1 MGVVWGRG
9 AAVAARRICIAVL
22 GLAAVALLAAG
33 PAAAAKNP
41 RYAAIVVDSATGDVL
56 YEAHADSQK
65 YPASLTKM
73 MTLYMLFEAI
83 ERGDLGFETTL
94 IASKRAAQQ
103 PATNLA
109 LHTGSKLTVEEAINA
124 LIIRSANDV
133 AVVVA
138 ETLGGTESQFAQAM
152 TKRAHQLGMA
162 NTTFRNAS
170 GLPHKGQKSTARDLA
185 TLATALMRDFP
196 QHYHYFSTT
205 RFTYNG
211 KVYKTHN
218 RLMLNYA
225 GADGLKTGYI
235 NASGFN
241 VASSAVRDGRR
252 LVAVVLGGR
261 TARSRDA
268 HMADL
273 LDRGFA
279 SNRSASVKT
288 LSPALA
294 AMVPPVKP
302 GVPVEFTAASDVDG
316 MVTVS
321 RNAGEYAVQ
330 VGAFSR
336 FSPAQLAANQAV
348 RAVPQILGNARV
360 VVDQSS
366 KLYRARV
373 IGLTEADAREAC
385 KALKAQDTDCLVF
398 KADVTLALNPQ

>member
-1 MGVVWGRG
+1 
-9 AAVAARRICIAVL
+9 
-22 GLAAVALLAAG
+22 
-33 PAAAAKNP
+33 
-41 RYAAIVVDSATGDVL
+41 
-56 YEAHADSQK
+56 
-65 YPASLTKM
+65 
-73 MTLYMLFEAI
+73 
-83 ERGDLGFETTL
+83 
-94 IASKRAAQQ
+94 
-103 PATNLA
+103 
-109 LHTGSKLTVEEAINA
+109 
-124 LIIRSANDV
+124 
-133 AVVVA
+133 
-138 ETLGGTESQFAQAM
+138 
-152 TKRAHQLGMA
+152 
-162 NTTFRNAS
+162 
-170 GLPHKGQKSTARDLA
+170 
-185 TLATALMRDFP
+185 
-196 QHYHYFSTT
+196 
-205 RFTYNG
+205 
-211 KVYKTHN
+211 
-218 RLMLNYA
+218 MLNYA
-225 GADGLKTGYI
+225 RADGLKTGYI